1 MATRLTVSPLPV
13 DYNFSYHR
21 RVLRNDYGSF
31 NREPTFLT
39 FLQIQDSAMDIKKH
53 RRILLFVVIESS
65 STLLARFLTNDC
77 YRETQ
82 VITGIL
88 HVEFQGWIETDDPRL
103 RPFKR
108 DGGRGG
114 GYLAASSGHFIRARR
129 GGPRWRATMMT
140 LIRKHAPQLHPAAIR
155 GGWRPPR

>member
-13 DYNFSYHR
+13 DYNFSYYR

-88 HVEFQGWIETDDPRL
+88 HVEFQG
-103 RPFKR
+103 
-108 DGGRGG
+108 
-114 GYLAASSGHFIRARR
+114 
-129 GGPRWRATMMT
+129 
-140 LIRKHAPQLHPAAIR
+140 
-155 GGWRPPR
+155 